1 LPKADKQFFYAEICF
16 PREIKKIMKQ
26 FITSSLLVLTLLA
39 VSTGFKADSGNRPA
53 EGIQWLTIEEAYA
66 KIQKEPRKVLIDVYT
81 DWCGWCKVMDRE
93 TFKNKA
99 VVEYV
104 NRKFYAVKL
113 DAEQKEAITLGDKK
127 FKYLA
132 EGGRGINEIALA
144 LTNNQPSYPTTV
156 FLDDQFNMI
165 QPLPGYMKAKEFHQV
180 ITFIGE
186 DYHKKEDFDTYK
198 SKTYAGLYPSK

>member
-1 LPKADKQFFYAEICF
+1 MKRSATSLFLFFV
-16 PREIKKIMKQ
+16 M
-26 FITSSLLVLTLLA
+26 LTVA
-39 VSTGFKADSGNRPA
+39 TGFKSDGNRPA

-66 KIQKEPRKVLIDVYT
+66 KIQQEPRKVLIDVYT

-104 NRKFYAVKL
+104 NRKYYAVKL
-113 DAEQKEAITLGDKK
+113 NAEQKKAIILGDKK
-127 FKYLA
+127 FEFIS
-132 EGGRGINEIALA
+132 EGGRGVHQLALA

-156 FLDDQFNMI
+156 FLDDKFTMI
-165 QPLPGYMKAKEFHQV
+165 QPLPGYMKPKEFHQV

-186 DYHKKEDFDTYK
+186 DYHKKQAFEDYK
-198 SKTYAGLYPSK
+198 SKTYNTLFAAK

>member
-1 LPKADKQFFYAEICF
+1 MKRSAASFFLFLAILTVASGFRSDK
-16 PREIKKIMKQ
+16 
-26 FITSSLLVLTLLA
+26 
-39 VSTGFKADSGNRPA
+39 NRPA

-66 KIQKEPRKVLIDVYT
+66 KIQQEPRKVLIDVYT

-104 NRKFYAVKL
+104 NRKYYAVKL
-113 DAEQKEAITLGDKK
+113 DAEQKKAITLGDKK
-127 FKYLA
+127 FEFLS
-132 EGGRGINEIALA
+132 EGGRGVHQLALA

-156 FLDDQFNMI
+156 FLDDEFNMI
-165 QPLPGYMKAKEFHQV
+165 QPLPGYMKPKEFHQV

-186 DYHKKEDFDTYK
+186 DYHKKEAFDTYK
-198 SKTYAGLYPSK
+198 SKTYNELFAGK

>member
-1 LPKADKQFFYAEICF
+1 
-16 PREIKKIMKQ
+16 MKR
-26 FITSSLLVLTLLA
+26 FLSSLIIFPVMLVFLA
-39 VSTGFKADSGNRPA
+39 GFKADTGNRASADKRAIATVVVVPTA

-93 TFKNKA
+93 TFKDKA
-99 VVEYV
+99 VTDYI
-104 NRKFYAVKL
+104 NKKYYAVKL
-113 DAEQKEAITLGDKK
+113 DAEQKGTIKLGDKE

-132 EGGRGINEIALA
+132 QGGRGINEIALA

-165 QPLPGYMKAKEFHQV
+165 QPLPGYLKAKEFHQI
-180 ITFIGE
+180 ITFFGE
-186 DYHKKEDFDTYK
+186 DYHKKQDFESYK
-198 SKTYAGLYPSK
+198 AKTYGTLYPAK